1 MPDWRDDCRDARM
14 ANEAAGSSES
24 ESSALFFRW
33 WFRPPRLDD
42 GCGSANGGRER
53 AAGERGERLELEL
66 TALRDPESLER
77 GEQVALDKLLRY
89 SREKRLFQKGREDPS
104 PAGRAPPRWGS

>member
-14 ANEAAGSSES
+14 AEAAGSSES

-53 AAGERGERLELEL
+53 AAGERGERLELMIFMGRKSAVKKDGRL
-66 TALRDPESLER
+66 KPKRALP
-77 GEQVALDKLLRY
+77 
-89 SREKRLFQKGREDPS
+89 
-104 PAGRAPPRWGS
+104 PA

>member
-53 AAGERGERLELEL
+53 AAGERGERLELMIFMGRKSAVKKDGRL
-66 TALRDPESLER
+66 KPKRALP
-77 GEQVALDKLLRY
+77 
-89 SREKRLFQKGREDPS
+89 
-104 PAGRAPPRWGS
+104 PA